1 MRTCFLGTACAA
13 MLALLA
19 TAALAQ
25 QPAPPAGK
33 PVEEQTVRTKDGWT
47 LPISYYAV
55 PNKET
60 PVVILLHGRDGN
72 RGVWRGFA
80 EQLQQK
86 GYAVV
91 SVDLRKHGES
101 QPPANAN
108 TRSTKLSP
116 ADSKGMVAFDLEAVK
131 EFLLQKHNAE
141 QLNIRKTAIIAAD
154 DSAPVAVNWALN
166 DWLKDP
172 YPDAPTLE
180 ARTPR
185 GQDVRAIVLLSPSE
199 AIAGLNIGRAL
210 PKLKNPAFAVAALIA
225 VGELDQEDRD
235 TASKSYERL
244 IAGANEGEGEKRV
257 FLEKYAQ
264 VKARGVELLG
274 ATRNRAPAQIISFLD
289 KNLRQLPDKWQSRK
303 SRLR

>member
-1 MRTCFLGTACAA
+1 MRIHLLGTAGAA
-13 MLALLA
+13 VLAL
-19 TAALAQ
+19 AAASGVAQ
-25 QPAPPAGK
+25 QPATPP
-33 PVEEQTVRTKDGWT
+33 PTRPPEEQTVRTKDGWT

-55 PNKET
+55 PSKET
-60 PVVILLHGRDGN
+60 PVVILLHGGDGN

-80 EQLQQK
+80 QQLQQAK
-86 GYAVV
+86 FAVV
-91 SVDLRKHGES
+91 TVDLRKHGES
-101 QPPANAN
+101 EAPANAN
-108 TRSTKLSP
+108 ARPAKLTP
-116 ADSKGMVAFDLEAVK
+116 ADYRNMVNFDLEAVK
-131 EFLLQKHNAE
+131 EFLVEKHNAE

-154 DSAPVAVNWALN
+154 DSAPVAINWALS

-199 AIAGLNIGRAL
+199 AVSGLNLGRAL
-210 PKLKNPAFAVAALIA
+210 PKLRNPAFGVAALIA

-244 IAGANEGEGEKRV
+244 TAGANEEGEKRV
-257 FLEKYAQ
+257 FLETYPQ

-274 ATRNRAPAQIISFLD
+274 AARRSPGQILGFLE
-289 KNLRQLPDKWQSRK
+289 NHLRKLPDTWQARK